1 MLKRT
6 FDVAVA
12 LIGFVVTSPFVL
24 LAAVAVKL
32 ESPGPAF
39 YRGARV
45 GLNGRPFNV
54 IKLRSMRVGADRE
67 GPSVTVAADPR
78 VTRVGRILR
87 RSKVDE
93 LPQLI
98 NVVRGDMSL
107 VGPRPEHPDYVRL
120 FTPEQRAVLSVR
132 PGITGPAA
140 IAYIDEEALLSGD
153 HAQTIY
159 ERDLMPRKLALD
171 LDYIARHSFVG
182 DLRILGRT
190 AVVVAQRV
198 IAKRP

>member
-6 FDVAVA
+6 FDVAGA
-12 LIGFVVTSPFVL
+12 LIGLVVTSPFVL

-45 GLNGRPFNV
+45 GLDGRPFNV

-78 VTRVGRILR
+78 VTRVGRVLR

-120 FTPEQRAVLSVR
+120 FTPEQKAVLSVR

-140 IAYIDEEALLSGD
+140 IAYIDEEALLS
-153 HAQTIY
+153 
-159 ERDLMPRKLALD
+159 
-171 LDYIARHSFVG
+171 
-182 DLRILGRT
+182 
-190 AVVVAQRV
+190 
-198 IAKRP
+198 